1 MIGSHRDLLICDL
14 AETYQIY
21 DYHRVPVKIL
31 GTLVSGLGPDTR
43 IGMKLSGRKAP
54 MDVVLLAKIYDGLFT
69 EKDADPLVRVF
80 LVEDEKKEIDDG
92 TRFDSAEDFE
102 AARNRILRKI
112 QHGNTGHSIC
122 TDSSISTGDKR

>member
-69 EKDADPLVRVF
+69 EKDADPLVRIF
-80 LVEDEKKEIDDG
+80 LVEEEKEADGG

-102 AARNRILRKI
+102 AARNRLLRKI
-112 QHGNTGHSIC
+112 ENGNTGHSIC